1 MKQMVQRLLLAL
13 ILAFALPVCA
23 EQTRRPDSTIT
34 VRGERIMPPASLG
47 CDRNQLSSWT
57 GVVTEYQR
65 ITGSTRIVIHT
76 DYETVERSTLLHED
90 SDDPSG
96 SFMIF
101 GQPFEFSD
109 WLRIESAPG
118 VLIEGMRATAWICE
132 DPEVGMIID
141 WHPGELSI
149 RNRATFRP
157 GKN

>member
-1 MKQMVQRLLLAL
+1 MKQRVSQLLLAL
-13 ILAFALPVCA
+13 IMVLTLPVSA
-23 EQTRRPDSTIT
+23 EQAHQSDSATT
-34 VRGERIMPPASLG
+34 ARGGRIMPPASLA

-118 VLIEGMRATAWICE
+118 VLIEGIRATAWICE